1 MLALTKVMNKTLL
14 SSRLSCGSAILAF
27 FLIGCGSAVAQ
38 QFTLAAFR
46 PETVEPAAPV
56 RPIQPE
62 QFPEAPTHKFWDR
75 DNKVLFATAAAGA
88 AADFAVT
95 HANLQNGGR
104 ELDPITR
111 LFSGSTAGLA
121 VNFAGETAGVVG
133 VSYVFHKLGHHKLER
148 LTPLVNFSASAAA
161 VAYGLSH
168 R

>member
-1 MLALTKVMNKTLL
+1 MKTKLSPTLKCGSVILAL
-14 SSRLSCGSAILAF
+14 
-27 FLIGCGSAVAQ
+27 FLGCGSAFAQ
-38 QFTLAAFR
+38 QFTVAMFR
-46 PETVEPAAPV
+46 PETIEPVAPAKA
-56 RPIQPE
+56 IQPE
-62 QFPEAPTHKFWDR
+62 QLPEEPGHKFWDR
-75 DNKVLFATAAAGA
+75 ENKILFATVAAGG

-95 HANLQNGGR
+95 HANLQNSGK

-133 VSYVFHKLGHHKLER
+133 LSYVFHKTGHHKLER
-148 LTPLVNFSASAAA
+148 LTPLVNFSGSLAA